1 MMIVQMRKILNAFFL
16 KFAQGGLPASGVRS
30 NEKNLTYHF
39 FLIFATGVSPAS
51 GGRSNENRHAEISI
65 GACRPL
71 AASRHKSRCGLKSKD
86 SKKALK
92 C

>member
-1 MMIVQMRKILNAFFL
+1 MMIVQMRKILNAVFSHSHSHF
-16 KFAQGGLPASGVRS
+16 KFALGG
-30 NEKNLTYHF
+30 
-39 FLIFATGVSPAS
+39 SPAS
-51 GGRSNENRHAEISI
+51 GGRPNENRHAEISS
-65 GACRPL
+65 GARRPQ